1 MDSVLITDFFFLGL
15 DTIAKAIY
23 KREHLAL
30 ALLEF
35 QRVSL

>member
-1 MDSVLITDFFFLGL
+1 MDSVLITDFFLGL

-23 KREHLAL
+23 KREHLTL
-30 ALLEF
+30 AFLEF